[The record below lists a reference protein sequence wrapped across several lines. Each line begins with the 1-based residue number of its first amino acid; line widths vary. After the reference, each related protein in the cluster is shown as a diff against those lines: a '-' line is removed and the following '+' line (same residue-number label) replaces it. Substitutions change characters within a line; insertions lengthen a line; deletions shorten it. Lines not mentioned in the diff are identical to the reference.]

1 MSAAALEATRPLH
14 AASMHVCVH
23 LIRSMSPL
31 PDFLSSQAILT
42 PSSAVVRMHMQSA
55 WILSLDMKPKQAYA
69 VTCRSPGS
77 PKSRMLHSSTL
88 LWEQMVQ
95 NGCEQ
100 QALSAF
106 MHRRPGNRAGRK
118 FSFVTMEIQEL
129 VTLAWA
135 KAQHAPCKSA
145 QKMSICQL
153 SMCSSINTSSVGLH
167 SIPFSIPLNVKGHFF
182 CQPHGMGIKSAC
194 LCIAPSR
201 QDSEAKTTSNRGSS
215 SCIEGCPAPF
225 VTYCQAWDAR
235 TSCCTNPARSIAAKK
250 LQ

>member
-31 PDFLSSQAILT
+31 PDFLSFQAILT
-42 PSSAVVRMHMQSA
+42 PSSAVFRMHMQSA

-69 VTCRSPGS
+69 VNCRSPAS
-77 PKSRMLHSSTL
+77 PKSRMLRSSTL

-95 NGCEQ
+95 NGCCSEQ

-106 MHRRPGNRAGRK
+106 MHRRPGNRADTK
-118 FSFVTMEIQEL
+118 FSFGTMEIQEL

-145 QKMSICQL
+145 QEMSICQL
-153 SMCSSINTSSVGLH
+153 PMCSSINTSSVGLP
-167 SIPFSIPLNVKGHFF
+167 SIPFSIPLNIKGHFF

-194 LCIAPSR
+194 LSIAHSR
-201 QDSEAKTTSNRGSS
+201 QDSEARTTSNRGSS
-215 SCIEGCPAPF
+215 YCIEGCPAPF
-225 VTYCQAWDAR
+225 VR
-235 TSCCTNPARSIAAKK
+235 PGMRGRAAA
-250 LQ
+250 QI